1 MADKKRVRTL
11 LRVSSRQ
18 QLHDDDIP
26 IQRAETADFIAGHP
40 DWELDKEY
48 VEKAVSAY
56 KNSVEDREMLL
67 QIMEDGRNSTCFLPI
82 CPTVSDGGKN
92 IPFISVP

>member
-48 VEKAVSAY
+48 VEKPGT
-56 KNSVEDREMLL
+56 M
-67 QIMEDGRNSTCFLPI
+67 NSTCFLPI